1 MRERIIHEGGGAKGM
16 REGIKLAGNII
27 HVESR
32 TRNLLGVRV
41 SSSEIDF
48 FKAFL
53 VRRAE
58 RTFSKK

>member
-1 MRERIIHEGGGAKGM
+1 MEGM

-27 HVESR
+27 HVGSR
-32 TRNLLGVRV
+32 PRNLLGVRV

-53 VRRAE
+53 VRRPHE
-58 RTFSKK
+58 HILKQ